1 MTYTTFEYFEKHSIK
16 IGMTIKFLE
25 LNNFN
30 TMNKDTIGY
39 SKNKD
44 ITILWMPSKC
54 VHAGICVKSLPTV
67 YNPKGKP
74 WITPESVDVK
84 NLKAQIDRCP
94 TGALQ
99 YRLNKED

>member
-1 MTYTTFEYFEKHSIK
+1 MA
-16 IGMTIKFLE
+16 MKFLK
-25 LNNFN
+25 LNISN
-30 TMNKDTIGY
+30 TMNKDTIEY

-44 ITILWMPSKC
+44 ITILWTPSKC
-54 VHAGICVKSLPTV
+54 IHAGICVKSLPTV

-74 WITPESVDVK
+74 WITPEGVDV
-84 NLKAQIDRCP
+84 NDLKAQIDQCP